1 MDAKTT
7 FSRHA
12 ADYDRTRRQL
22 VPDFDNFYGTALE
35 LIPAAPT
42 ADLRI
47 LDLGAGT
54 GLFASIVGAAYPT
67 ARLTLADFSPQ
78 MLDQAR
84 QRFADRAG
92 VEYLLLDYEHDAIPG
107 EYDVAISALALH
119 HTPPAEL
126 QSVFAKIYR
135 ALVSGGMFVNA
146 DQTLGTSAANEA
158 RYGQAWL
165 AAIRANGATEA
176 DIAAALERLKADKT
190 ATLEDQ
196 LAALRGAGF
205 TDVDCWYK
213 RYRFAVYSGRKP

>member
-1 MDAKTT
+1 MDAKTA

-12 ADYDRTRRQL
+12 GDYDRTRRQL
-22 VPDFDNFYGTALE
+22 VPDFDNFYGMALE
-35 LIPAAPT
+35 LIPYAPA
-42 ADLRI
+42 ADLRV

-54 GLFASIVGAAYPT
+54 GLFSAMIGAAYPN

-84 QRFADRAG
+84 QRFADRQ

-107 EYDVAISALALH
+107 DYDVAISALALH
-119 HTPPAEL
+119 HTPPAGL
-126 QSVFAKIYR
+126 QAVFEKIHG
-135 ALVSGGMFVNA
+135 ALVSGGLFINA
-146 DQTLGTSAANEA
+146 DQTLGTSAENEA
-158 RYGQAWL
+158 RYAQAWID
-165 AAIRANGATEA
+165 AVKANGSTDA
-176 DIAAALERLKADKT
+176 DVAAALDRMKADQT

>member
-1 MDAKTT
+1 MDAKTA

-12 ADYDRTRRQL
+12 GDYDRTRRQL
-22 VPDFDNFYGTALE
+22 VPDFDNFYGVALE
-35 LIPAAPT
+35 LISYAPD
-42 ADLRI
+42 ADLRV

-54 GLFASIVGAAYPT
+54 GLFSAIIGAAYPN

-92 VEYLLLDYEHDAIPG
+92 VDYLLLDYEHDPISG
-107 EYDVAISALALH
+107 DYDVAISALALH
-119 HTPPAEL
+119 HTPPSQLE
-126 QSVFAKIYR
+126 SVFEKVYQ
-135 ALVSGGMFVNA
+135 ALVSDGLFINA
-146 DQTLGTSAANEA
+146 DQTLGTSVDNEA
-158 RYGQAWL
+158 RYEQAWL
-165 AAIRANGATEA
+165 DAIRANGSTEV

-205 TDVDCWYK
+205 AEVDCWYK
-213 RYRFAVYSGRKP
+213 RYRFAVYSGRKA